1 MPYREPITT
10 GQVSLAQRLARP
22 AVLWCASLSLVAHA
36 VLLSSFTSQAQPGTG
51 TRVRSVQQASALQV
65 RMLHAANSTT
75 QVDNEAAVAQASAWT
90 QAEAE
95 ATSTASEPEQ
105 PQAEAQ
111 DPTVASASI
120 DIAPSEVVNEA
131 QVATGAPESGHN
143 DYVPRPQLSV
153 APIARAPVFIEAPEG
168 DTKAARHV
176 GVLALYIDETGR
188 VDHIEPVE
196 PRMPLMYE
204 RAAQEAFKAATF
216 SPGQMDG
223 QTVKSRIRVE
233 VVFDNTLLASR

>member
-1 MPYREPITT
+1 MPSREPITT

-65 RMLHAANSTT
+65 RTLHAANSTT

-90 QAEAE
+90 QAEATPAE
-95 ATSTASEPEQ
+95 PAPEPQPSTALGAADTPAPVDTAPGE
-105 PQAEAQ
+105 
-111 DPTVASASI
+111 VAH
-120 DIAPSEVVNEA
+120 EG
-131 QVATGAPESGHN
+131 QVATGAAASGHN

-153 APIARAPVFIEAPEG
+153 APMARAPVFIEAPEG

>member
-1 MPYREPITT
+1 MPHRTRVTT
-10 GQVSLAQRLARP
+10 GQPSLAQRLARP

-51 TRVRSVQQASALQV
+51 TRVRSVQASALQV

-75 QVDNEAAVAQASAWT
+75 QVDNKAAVAQASAWT

>member
-1 MPYREPITT
+1 MLYRAPITT
-10 GQVSLAQRLARP
+10 EQPSLTQCLARP

-36 VLLSSFTSQAQPGTG
+36 VLLSSFTSQAQPGT
-51 TRVRSVQQASALQV
+51 RAHSVRQASALQV
-65 RMLHAANSTT
+65 RMLHAEANTT
-75 QVDNEAAVAQASAWT
+75 RAQDEAAAAQAPVWT
-90 QAEAE
+90 QAEA
-95 ATSTASEPEQ
+95 T
-105 PQAEAQ
+105 QAETNPEPQ
-111 DPTVASASI
+111 PPTTPLDATVTSAPI
-120 DIAPSEVVNEA
+120 GPTPGEVVNEA
-131 QVATGAPESGHN
+131 QVATGAPASGHN

-153 APIARAPVFIEAPEG
+153 APVARAPVLIEAPEG
-168 DTKAARHV
+168 DTQAARHV